1 MTEPIQRLIA
11 LLLRWLLPSSGR
23 HRAATP
29 PASAETRSSTPTFA
43 PAISSSRPVLL
54 LARDEGEPLLRPYV
68 LAPEEWQERRERHL
82 QRGRRR
88 ALWLAVHGYDAGP
101 RRIHGVAVTS

>member
-23 HRAATP
+23 HRTAAPSPSVETGGA
-29 PASAETRSSTPTFA
+29 PAFA
-43 PAISSSRPVLL
+43 PFTSSSRPVLL
-54 LARDEGEPLLRPYV
+54 LARDEGAPLVRPYV
-68 LAPEEWQERRERHL
+68 LTPEEWQERRERRL

-101 RRIHGVAVTS
+101 PRIHGVEVTG